1 MFTPLSLV
9 LMLMLGLAFAKPA
22 ASQPRVGVSINFQTF
37 YDELSPYGDWI
48 DYPDYGYSW
57 RPRLG
62 GDFRP
67 YSTNG
72 YWLYTDVGDWMWNS
86 NYDWGWGPFHYGRWF
101 YDPFYG
107 WLWVPGYDWSPAW
120 VAWRGG
126 GDYYGWAPLRP
137 GISINIGIGRY
148 NPPYDYWTF
157 APSRYMS
164 SRYIDRYYYPYQ
176 NNVTII
182 NNTTI
187 INNYG
192 NRSYGGRYDRAA
204 QNRYYSNGPLRSD
217 VERYTGR
224 IQSVRYQETSRP
236 GRASLRGDAVNVYRP
251 TVQRERAGDRTTYA
265 PRNVESYDRSL
276 ADRGNVLR
284 GRERSATIGQPGSDR
299 NPAGNERVRGDRSRV
314 GVPADQSAGNARQ
327 QRNDNNNMRQ
337 REQQMNEQ
345 RSSEMRQRQQEQ
357 VNRQRNDQGMRQ
369 REQEQVNRQR
379 NDQGMRQREQQMN
392 EQRSSEMRQR
402 QQEQVNRQRNDRG
415 MRQREQQMNE
425 QRSSEMRQRQQE
437 QVDRQ
442 RQQEQAQQQRN
453 NEMAQ
458 QRQEQAQ
465 QQRAMERSQRQA
477 EAAPQRESRSREM
490 QAPRQD
496 SRNSGDRGDNMRGRR
511 F

>member
-1 MFTPLSLV
+1 MFTPFSLV
-9 LMLMLGLAFAKPA
+9 LMFVLGLAFAKPA

-67 YSTNG
+67 YSSNG

-126 GDYYGWAPLRP
+126 DDYYGWAPLRP
-137 GISINIGIGRY
+137 GFSINIGIGRY

-192 NRSYGGRYDRAA
+192 NRGYGGRYDRAA

-224 IQSVRYQETSRP
+224 IQSVRYQDASRP
-236 GRASLRGDAVNVYRP
+236 GRASLSRDAVNVYRP
-251 TVQRERAGDRTTYA
+251 TVQRERGGDRTTYA
-265 PRNVESYDRSL
+265 PRNVEAYDRSL

-284 GRERSATIGQPGSDR
+284 GRERSGAIGQQGNER
-299 NPAGNERVRGDRSRV
+299 GAAGNERVRGDRSRV
-314 GVPADQSAGNARQ
+314 GVPVDQSAGNARQ
-327 QRNDNNNMRQ
+327 QRNEDNMRQ
-337 REQQMNEQ
+337 RERQMNEQ
-345 RSSEMRQRQQEQ
+345 RSGEIRQRQQEQ
-357 VNRQRNDQGMRQ
+357 VDRQRNDQGMRQ
-369 REQEQVNRQR
+369 REQQMNERRSSEMRQRQQEQIDRQR

-392 EQRSSEMRQR
+392 EQRSAEMRQR
-402 QQEQVNRQRNDRG
+402 QQEQADR
-415 MRQREQQMNE
+415 
-425 QRSSEMRQRQQE
+425 
-437 QVDRQ
+437 
-442 RQQEQAQQQRN
+442 QRN
-453 NEMAQ
+453 NEMER

-465 QQRAMERSQRQA
+465 QQRAMERSQ
-477 EAAPQRESRSREM
+477 AAPQRESRSREM
-490 QAPRQD
+490 QAPPPD
-496 SRNSGDRGDNMRGRR
+496 SRSSGDRGDNIRGRR